1 MKDVSQRPSSI
12 HWPRELVMPTLMLA
26 SVGLFVYDSLH
37 LSVTAMLLPAALI
50 IVIGAALI
58 WALASVLLSME
69 TGAPIEQA
77 EDEAPGPILH
87 AKAWLIAALPAVLFM
102 LLDVIGTF
110 ATLAMLVFGAQ
121 LVFDLRAPVKSLL
134 IAIAVTAP
142 VYALF
147 KYVLYARFPAG
158 MLGIG

>member
-1 MKDVSQRPSSI
+1 MKDVSQRPSSF

-37 LSVTAMLLPAALI
+37 LSVTAMLLPAGL

-58 WALASVLLSME
+58 WALASVLLGME

-77 EDEAPGPILH
+77 EGEAPGPILH